1 MISQERTSDDHPH
14 AKLMCYVGWDE
25 VLEAP
30 RVTKEVELVME

>member
-1 MISQERTSDDHPH
+1 MISQEGTSEGHPH
-14 AKLMCYVGWDE
+14 AKLLCYVGWDG